1 VFFATGF
8 VVAAWATR
16 IPAIQQRLSLSPGSF
31 AVAVLGLEGGALIG
45 LPVGGALV
53 ARVGSRRSLRLAF
66 AVYPS
71 ALPAVALAPGAG
83 WLVAALAGMA
93 AARPTASSTWP

>member
-1 VFFATGF
+1 MPASQDRRARVATTIVFFATGF

-16 IPAIQQRLSLSPGSF
+16 IPAIQQRLGLSPGTF
-31 AVAVLGLEGGALIG
+31 AVAVLGLEGGALVG

-71 ALPAVALAPGAG
+71 ALPAVALAPGLG
-83 WLVAALAGMA
+83 
-93 AARPTASSTWP
+93 